1 MVVAHVILDPSAT
14 TKIVRATLAVYI
26 SQCVMIS
33 FLMGMYLPHIAC
45 MTLRYL
51 AKKLPYQRHVR

>member
-14 TKIVRATLAVYI
+14 KKIVRAPMVVYI

-33 FLMGMYLPHIAC
+33 FLMGMYLPHIA
-45 MTLRYL
+45 
-51 AKKLPYQRHVR
+51 